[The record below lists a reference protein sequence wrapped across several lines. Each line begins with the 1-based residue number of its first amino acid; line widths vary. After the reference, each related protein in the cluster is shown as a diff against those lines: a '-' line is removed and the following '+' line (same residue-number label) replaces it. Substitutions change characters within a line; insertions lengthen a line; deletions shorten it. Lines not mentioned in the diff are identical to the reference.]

1 MAPTKKIRKPVPP
14 AKFKTYSVPKD
25 QKTSLVG
32 YSIALDTQIIQTKN
46 FEDIYS
52 LILGAFSK
60 LSKSSEMSSIKL
72 FAKKCKDYAS
82 NLDYKQECKN
92 SYEIKKTQLAD
103 LEIERKTLN
112 LAQKGMHSAIR
123 ITDSSIS
130 KVTKRTLSVLDEDS
144 YRDIRGDDEREE
156 EDEKGED
163 EEEGDEEEGNESS
176 DDNDERVWREILDS
190 RKRSVLGQPS
200 SSQYTPEKPKLTLDM
215 ISKLGPS
222 FNLALSC
229 VPLSKIP
236 VPLLNIYQ
244 QHRNDQFNLKSLR
257 GEPTLHAKMIEILD
271 VEDNDN
277 NRANFAF
284 ELWKSEKEARD
295 ANEKNLELYK
305 MFGLCL
311 TDFWGICFQDDF
323 RKDHA
328 RSFWVERI
336 VPLFK
341 YLGASDQ
348 VVFSCFQVEDFEH
361 SIGDTYKIVGSMSS
375 SLNTMLRQKQDCK
388 LSSVR
393 NLAVYGIQCIKS
405 KLTLMKTT
413 LDPHS
418 DRFQIVELR
427 SASIPTAWAQRTGM
441 IRVFELLVCLHNE
454 LKEQRLLEDLL
465 VRQQNQ
471 IIPVDASESLRY
483 MLQHARHIRLE

>member
-1 MAPTKKIRKPVPP
+1 M
-14 AKFKTYSVPKD
+14 
-25 QKTSLVG
+25 
-32 YSIALDTQIIQTKN
+32 
-46 FEDIYS
+46 
-52 LILGAFSK
+52 
-60 LSKSSEMSSIKL
+60 SIKL

-82 NLDYKQECKN
+82 NLNYKRECKN
-92 SYEIKKTQLAD
+92 SYKLKKTQLAN
-103 LEIERKTLN
+103 LEIESKILN
-112 LAQKGMHSAIR
+112 LAQKGMHSAIG

-130 KVTKRTLSVLDEDS
+130 KVTKRTLSNYS
-144 YRDIRGDDEREE
+144 YRDIR
-156 EDEKGED
+156 
-163 EEEGDEEEGNESS
+163 EEEGDEKGDESS
-176 DDNDERVWREILDS
+176 DDSDERFWSEILDS
-190 RKRSVLGQPS
+190 RKRSVLDRLS

-215 ISKLGPS
+215 ISKLEPS
-222 FNLALSC
+222 CNLALSC

-236 VPLLNIYQ
+236 APLLNIYQ

-257 GEPTLHAKMIEILD
+257 DEPTLHAKMIEILD
-271 VEDNDN
+271 EEDNDN

-284 ELWKSEKEARD
+284 VLWKIEKEARD

-323 RKDHA
+323 
-328 RSFWVERI
+328 
-336 VPLFK
+336 P
-341 YLGASDQ
+341 SDQ
-348 VVFSCFQVEDFEH
+348 VVFSWCEDHARSNQENQRDPGIWLNSKNNIFSDGIGRTNIQQETIFMESSSSFQMEDFEH
-361 SIGDTYKIVGSMSS
+361 SIGDTYKIVESMSS
-375 SLNTMLRQKQDCK
+375 SLNTMLRRKQDCK
-388 LSSVR
+388 LSSVL

-413 LDPHS
+413 LDLHS
-418 DRFQIVELR
+418 DRLQIVELR
-427 SASIPTAWAQRTGM
+427 SASIPTVWAQRIGM

-471 IIPVDASESLRY
+471 IIPVDVSESLRY